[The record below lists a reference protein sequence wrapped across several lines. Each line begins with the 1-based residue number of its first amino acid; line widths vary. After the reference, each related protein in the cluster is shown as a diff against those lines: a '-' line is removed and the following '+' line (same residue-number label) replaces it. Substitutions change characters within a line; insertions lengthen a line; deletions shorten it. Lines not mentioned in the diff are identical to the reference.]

1 MVKYRNEKVEV
12 EYTSLWSIC
21 EPVNVI
27 IVKTKVLLPPGQTLL
42 NYLAFLYFEIERTLW
57 KLLQKRV
64 MRTNLISTFFLLH
77 IYAALL
83 LIEYY

>member
-1 MVKYRNEKVEV
+1 MVKYCNEKVEV

-27 IVKTKVLLPPGQTLL
+27 IVKTKILLPPGQTLL
-42 NYLAFLYFEIERTLW
+42 NYLSFLYFEIERTLW
-57 KLLQKRV
+57 KLLQKRIV
-64 MRTNLISTFFLLH
+64 RTKFDIYVFLLH
-77 IYAALL
+77 IYASL